1 MQISRFGNG
10 PWPDVRVE
18 GVKVTL
24 SVGKESLVFD
34 CAGLQADVQTVLDVV
49 RAHDGGLAVGVANG
63 TAYLANLTIPPGR
76 YEGRP
81 LPMPLAEAA
90 LPEGL
95 DPMCITSAPT
105 MEWVRLPMSPEDMAA
120 VRLILWPVP
129 NAGKE

>member
-1 MQISRFGNG
+1 MQITRIGNG
-10 PWPDVRVE
+10 PWPDVQVE

-24 SVGKESLVFD
+24 SAGKESLVFD
-34 CAGLQADVQTVLDVV
+34 CAELQADVQTVLDVV
-49 RAHDGGLAVGVANG
+49 RTHDGRLAVGAANG
-63 TAYLANLTIPPGR
+63 TAYLAHLTIPPRR
-76 YEGRP
+76 YEGRA
-81 LPMPLAEAA
+81 LPLAEAE

-120 VRLILWPVP
+120 VRLVLWPVP